1 MVSAGVDGD
10 AEGSPLAGV
19 DGDDEGDPDGDPD
32 GDAGSAGEMSDG
44 PGLSDAGGGSG
55 SGSGVV
61 RGSTEGAVV
70 DGTVGTGPRPPEVVQ
85 AAMRTRSPA
94 RAGMRAR
101 GGWPVMSDGL
111 RMR

>member
-19 DGDDEGDPDGDPD
+19 DGDDEGDPDGDAD
-32 GDAGSAGEMSDG
+32 GEGGIDGVSSDG
-44 PGLSDAGGGSG
+44 PGSID
-55 SGSGVV
+55 
-61 RGSTEGAVV
+61 GAVV
-70 DGTVGTGPRPPEVVQ
+70 GGTVGTGPRPPEVVQ

-101 GGWPVMSDGL
+101 RRWPVMTDGL